1 MSLPKTYDLVLVGG
15 GVIGLSIAWECAQ
28 SGLDVAVID
37 AGKVG
42 TGSSWAGAGILP
54 SGATIAPLDP
64 LEQLRALSH
73 QLHAAW
79 ADKLLEQT
87 GIDNEYR
94 KCGGLYIAR
103 TLGEKAT
110 LAANRVWWHEH
121 GIPFQQLSRAEVET
135 QHFRQASDETASV
148 GTASVHTI
156 SVETTI
162 DNRQHWWLPN
172 DCRVRN
178 PRHIQALVTACAL
191 SGVDIIEHDP
201 VVDIKHE
208 GDWIVSCR
216 SAHYQAP
223 QVCLT
228 AGAWTVQLLARLGIE
243 TGIMPVRG
251 QMLLYKLPSKPFDC
265 VVNEGHRYLVPR
277 DDGHLLVGSCEEEVG
292 FVAETTESMLNELRE
307 WAESIYPALK
317 NQRVVKSWAGLRPGS
332 FDSYPYLGPIPNMP
346 GLSIAAGHFRHGLH
360 WSTGTA
366 LLMRQ
371 LICEEKSSIELSP
384 FHVYRKFGTLSA

>member
-1 MSLPKTYDLVLVGG
+1 MSEKQSYDLILVGG

-28 SGLDVAVID
+28 HGLKVAMVE
-37 AGKVG
+37 AGRVG
-42 TGSSWAGAGILP
+42 AGSSWAGAGILP
-54 SGATIAPLDP
+54 SGATIQPLDP

-73 QLHAAW
+73 TLHETW
-79 ADKLLEQT
+79 ASKLLALT

-103 TLGEKAT
+103 SAGEKAT
-110 LAANRVWWHEH
+110 LAANRVWWQEH
-121 GIPFQQLSRAEVET
+121 GIPFQQLSRHDVEKYGYKPT
-135 QHFRQASDETASV
+135 VTV
-148 GTASVHTI
+148 GQIVDQKPDNHPP
-156 SVETTI
+156 
-162 DNRQHWWLPN
+162 DNRQFWWLPN

-178 PRHIQALVTACAL
+178 PRHIQALLAACEAT
-191 SGVDIIEHDP
+191 GVDIIEHNE
-201 VVDIKHE
+201 VADIGQA
-208 GDWIVSCR
+208 GDWVVSSKLGSYR
-216 SAHYQAP
+216 AP
-223 QVCLT
+223 NVCLT
-228 AGAWTVQLLARLGIE
+228 AGAWTVKLLSQLGIE

-251 QMLLYKLPSKPFDC
+251 QMLLYKLDRKPFDC

-292 FVAETTESMLNELRE
+292 FVAETTESMLSELRG
-307 WAESIYPALK
+307 WAESIFPPLK
-317 NQRVVKSWAGLRPGS
+317 EQVVLRSWAGLRPGS

-371 LICEEKSSIELSP
+371 WICGEVTSMELSP
-384 FHVYRKFGTLSA
+384 FHVYRNFGTLSA

>member
-1 MSLPKTYDLVLVGG
+1 MNLATKIMSLPKTYDLILAGG

-28 SGLDVAVID
+28 HGLDVAVVE

-42 TGSSWAGAGILP
+42 EGSSWAGAGILP

-73 QLHAAW
+73 QLHEVW
-79 ADKLLEQT
+79 ATKLLEKT

-103 TLGEKAT
+103 TAGEKAT
-110 LAANRVWWHEH
+110 LAANRVWWQEH
-121 GIPFQQLSRAEVET
+121 GIPFQQLSRDEVES
-135 QHFRQASDETASV
+135 QYLRPISDDTA
-148 GTASVHTI
+148 
-156 SVETTI
+156 SVETTK
-162 DNRQHWWLPN
+162 DNRQYWWLGN

-178 PRHIQALVTACAL
+178 PRHIQALVAACKA
-191 SGVDIIEHDP
+191 SGVTIIEHDP
-201 VVDIKHE
+201 AVDIIRE

-216 SAHYQAP
+216 SERYQAA

-265 VVNEGHRYLVPR
+265 VINEGHRYLVPR

-292 FVAETTESMLNELRE
+292 FVAETTESMLSELRG

-317 NQRVVKSWAGLRPGS
+317 DQGVVQSWAGLRPGS
-332 FDSYPYLGPIPNMP
+332 FDSYPYLGPIPSMP

-366 LLMRQ
+366 VLMRQ
-371 LICEEKSSIELSP
+371 LLCGEKPSIELSP